1 MFYSASVLISETEM
15 FILHF
20 NPIYVKHLNS
30 WKSHEAMN
38 HENYL
43 IFHCGVDYHFF
54 WGGGGAG
61 LAD

>member
-30 WKSHEAMN
+30 WTSHEAMN
-38 HENYL
+38 QENDL
-43 IFHCGVDYHFF
+43 IFHCGVLDYHFF
-54 WGGGGAG
+54 LAG